1 MMIGGGG
8 WGDNADMDDDGN
20 DSYDDDDDDNDILV
34 WSQSEEQLS
43 ILQVDESM
51 AMELKPDIQILEKTL
66 TELKDLEKKIGEQS
80 KHLSG
85 TGLIPFQIISLCARQ
100 KDVNVCAQQENWQCE
115 RFACSRQKGTNDKTP
130 RI

>member
-1 MMIGGGG
+1 M
-8 WGDNADMDDDGN
+8 
-20 DSYDDDDDDNDILV
+20 DDDDNDNYDDDSDDGDDNDIILV

-66 TELKDLEKKIGEQS
+66 TELRDLEKKIGEQS

-85 TGLIPFQIISLCARQ
+85 TGLIQFQIILLCARQ
-100 KDVNVCAQQENWQCE
+100 KDVNACAQQENWQCE
-115 RFACSRQKGTNDKTP
+115 RFACFPAEGHEW
-130 RI
+130 